1 MFLIIYLSYFRYE
14 LSQDLLDK
22 QIELLERKYGGVRA
36 RNAAITIQR
45 AFRHYM
51 MVKKFAS
58 ITAMA
63 KAEKRLSRRTMVVG
77 GGGGVGGATAEEA
90 AANTSLSSAYGS
102 NTESQLETSHAAA
115 VVSSQGCQQQQLQQQ
130 QPRVTIMPGPPGG
143 VGGHQSLAS
152 GSRTPPTRS
161 LSMRE
166 RRHVDGGTIPRSQ
179 SGRLRFITV

>member
-1 MFLIIYLSYFRYE
+1 MLE
-14 LSQDLLDK
+14 K

-77 GGGGVGGATAEEA
+77 GAAVDEMTA
-90 AANTSLSSAYGS
+90 AANTSMSSVYS
-102 NTESQLETSHAAA
+102 NTESQMDPNQSSAAM
-115 VVSSQGCQQQQLQQQ
+115 QGNQQQQM

-143 VGGHQSLAS
+143 VCHQSMTS

-179 SGRLRFITV
+179 SGTERVLFIYPINI

>member
-1 MFLIIYLSYFRYE
+1 MFFRYE
-14 LSQDLLDK
+14 LSQDLLEK

-63 KAEKRLSRRTMVVG
+63 KAEKRLSRRTMVA
-77 GGGGVGGATAEEA
+77 GGAAVADDSMNATTT
-90 AANTSLSSAYGS
+90 ANTSTSSTYS
-102 NTESQLETSHAAA
+102 STTESQLE
-115 VVSSQGCQQQQLQQQ
+115 QGQTGASIQLQT
-130 QPRVTIMPGPPGG
+130 QPRVTIMPGPPGCIS
-143 VGGHQSLAS
+143 HQSMSS

-179 SGRLRFITV
+179 SGNLLLLFNCLI

>member
-1 MFLIIYLSYFRYE
+1 MLE
-14 LSQDLLDK
+14 K

-63 KAEKRLSRRTMVVG
+63 KAEKRLSRRTIVVG
-77 GGGGVGGATAEEA
+77 GGGSADEATGT
-90 AANTSLSSAYGS
+90 TSLTSAYGS
-102 NTESQLETSHAAA
+102 NTESQAMDGGVLTSA
-115 VVSSQGCQQQQLQQQ
+115 VNQQQ
-130 QPRVTIMPGPPGG
+130 QPRVTIMPGPPGT
-143 VGGHQSLAS
+143 HQSLAS

-179 SGRLRFITV
+179 SGKSGQ

>member
-1 MFLIIYLSYFRYE
+1 MLE
-14 LSQDLLDK
+14 K

-63 KAEKRLSRRTMVVG
+63 KAEKRLSRRTMVVSG
-77 GGGGVGGATAEEA
+77 TVADESMNTNTS
-90 AANTSLSSAYGS
+90 ANTSMSSTCIS
-102 NTESQLETSHAAA
+102 TNESQLE
-115 VVSSQGCQQQQLQQQ
+115 QGQIGASIQACQQMQP
-130 QPRVTIMPGPPGG
+130 QPRVTIMPGPPGCL
-143 VGGHQSLAS
+143 GHQSMAS
-152 GSRTPPTRS
+152 GTRTPPTRS

-166 RRHVDGGTIPRSQ
+166 RRHVDGSTIPRSQ
-179 SGRLRFITV
+179 SGNLLLFAFL

>member
-1 MFLIIYLSYFRYE
+1 MSFYRYE
-14 LSQDLLDK
+14 LSQDLLEK
-22 QIELLERKYGGVRA
+22 QIELLERKYGGIRA

-63 KAEKRLSRRTMVVG
+63 KAEKRLSRRTMVVA
-77 GGGGVGGATAEEA
+77 GAAVDEA
-90 AANTSLSSAYGS
+90 AALNTSNYAV
-102 NTESQLETSHAAA
+102 NTESHLELNQTSA
-115 VVSSQGCQQQQLQQQ
+115 VPMQSGQQ

-143 VGGHQSLAS
+143 VGHQNLSS
-152 GSRTPPTRS
+152 GCRTPPTRS

-166 RRHVDGGTIPRSQ
+166 RRHVDSGLIPRSQ
-179 SGRLRFITV
+179 SGNKYEHDGNNTSV